1 MRQDYYCVLLKERN
15 RRMAASTKREDILAA
30 TLRLTAEKGIQG
42 ITTADIAKA
51 ANVGM
56 GTIYNYFESKD
67 VLLTAL
73 FDQLKVK
80 FIETIVSNYNFDND
94 PHQNFK
100 NIVVVLVR
108 YYVAHADEFGF
119 LERYSDSRL
128 QFGKGLDEST
138 KLIGHVT
145 SMLEDVK
152 HDYKFKNF
160 PPSVLLAMTYGPLV
174 AIVNLVLM
182 KQIELT
188 DELLSEI
195 ADACWDSILDK

>member
-1 MRQDYYCVLLKERN
+1 VLLKERN

-94 PHQNFK
+94 PPP
-100 NIVVVLVR
+100 
-108 YYVAHADEFGF
+108 
-119 LERYSDSRL
+119 
-128 QFGKGLDEST
+128 
-138 KLIGHVT
+138 KL
-145 SMLEDVK
+145 
-152 HDYKFKNF
+152 
-160 PPSVLLAMTYGPLV
+160 
-174 AIVNLVLM
+174 
-182 KQIELT
+182 
-188 DELLSEI
+188 
-195 ADACWDSILDK
+195 